1 VFLLFL
7 LMFLLN
13 HKYFLLIMHR
23 KLSVKA
29 KKQFIKLVTL
39 FAALLLSGNIALLS
53 KIAEPTDLAEI

>member
-1 VFLLFL
+1 
-7 LMFLLN
+7 MFLLN